1 MTKKILILPGDGIG
15 QEVTSSAKEVL
26 DFLIDE
32 YQLNFEI
39 TNMDVG
45 GTAYEKFGSPL
56 PDNVL
61 EEAKKSDA
69 ILFGAVGGP
78 QWDDLGWDYR
88 PEQALLGLRKELEL
102 FANLRP
108 AFLFNELASAS
119 PIKNHII
126 ENLDI
131 LIVRELTGGVY
142 FGEPRAIVLDDPTPY
157 AFNTMIY
164 NEDEIRRI
172 AKVAF
177 ESAQKRNGKLC
188 SVEKANV
195 LEVSKFWRS
204 IVSDMAKD
212 YPDVELTHQL
222 ADNTAMQ
229 LVLNPNQFDVIVS
242 GNLFGDILSITS
254 KDIYWIFSVMVV
266 VIFLLFINWKKLLLL
281 TLNEEL
287 AKAEGVNKTFY
298 ELLFMFLI
306 ALAVSV
312 SVQIVGV
319 LLITSLLIIPPAI
332 ARVFSNSPIAMIFSS
347 MIISIVS
354 VLLGLYT
361 SITFDLATGPAI
373 VITLG
378 VFFFIAQFL
387 PNRGS

>member
-242 GNLFGDILSITS
+242 GNLFGDILS
-254 KDIYWIFSVMVV
+254 DIAAT
-266 VIFLLFINWKKLLLL
+266 L
-281 TLNEEL
+281 TGSIGMLPSASLNSSSR
-287 AKAEGVNKTFY
+287 GMY
-298 ELLFMFLI
+298 EPCHGSAPDI
-306 ALAVSV
+306 AG
-312 SVQIVGV
+312 QN
-319 LLITSLLIIPPAI
+319 I
-332 ARVFSNSPIAMIFSS
+332 ANPIAMIASLAMALRFS
-347 MIISIVS
+347 
-354 VLLGLYT
+354 LNETGLADK
-361 SITFDLATGPAI
+361 IDDAI
-373 VITLG
+373 KQ
-378 VFFFIAQFL
+378 FIALRLQ
-387 PNRGS
+387 N

>member
-242 GNLFGDILSITS
+242 GNLFGDILS
-254 KDIYWIFSVMVV
+254 DIAAT
-266 VIFLLFINWKKLLLL
+266 L
-281 TLNEEL
+281 TGSIGMLPSASLNSSSR
-287 AKAEGVNKTFY
+287 GMY
-298 ELLFMFLI
+298 EPCHGSAPDI
-306 ALAVSV
+306 AG
-312 SVQIVGV
+312 QN
-319 LLITSLLIIPPAI
+319 I
-332 ARVFSNSPIAMIFSS
+332 ANPIAMIASLAMALRFS
-347 MIISIVS
+347 
-354 VLLGLYT
+354 LNETGLADK
-361 SITFDLATGPAI
+361 FDDAI
-373 VITLG
+373 KQ
-378 VFFFIAQFL
+378 FIAEGFRTKDISTTDEYMSTSEVATKIIEIIK
-387 PNRGS
+387 NG